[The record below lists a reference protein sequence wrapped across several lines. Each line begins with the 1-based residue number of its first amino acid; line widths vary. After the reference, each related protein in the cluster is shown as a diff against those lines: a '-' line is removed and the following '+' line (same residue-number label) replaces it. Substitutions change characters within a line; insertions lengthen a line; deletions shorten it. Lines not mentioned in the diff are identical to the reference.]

1 MTLPNKTC
9 QCVGLKENDVV
20 LKASLD
26 LSYPL
31 SVTAIHLSV
40 ITRILFWKVPTSE
53 FCAAKSLKP
62 KLVSTPATKVCFQEF
77 PTFKVMLSR
86 NSPYTN
92 FSIVPWIFMK
102 NFMLNKSNSTFLP
115 FEMRWRKWKW
125 RVLQFLCCQQIQALS
140 CLGRLSHT
148 VQLLKLLC
156 HWKGTDLLQGETHFL
171 LSHLKHPHS
180 TIRNLLHNFVLDLKD
195 FWFNI
200 F

>member
-31 SVTAIHLSV
+31 FVTAIHLSV
-40 ITRILFWKVPTSE
+40 ITRILFRKVPTSE

-77 PTFKVMLSR
+77 STLHLKWCFQGTLHIQIFLFFHG
-86 NSPYTN
+86 
-92 FSIVPWIFMK
+92 FSWRTSCWIK
-102 NFMLNKSNSTFLP
+102 KSNSTFLP
-115 FEMRWRKWKW
+115 FEMRRRKWKW
-125 RVLQFLCCQQIQALS
+125 RVL
-140 CLGRLSHT
+140 H
-148 VQLLKLLC
+148 
-156 HWKGTDLLQGETHFL
+156 
-171 LSHLKHPHS
+171 
-180 TIRNLLHNFVLDLKD
+180 LLHNFVLDLND
-195 FWFNI
+195 FWLNI